1 MLIFSNTDFLTYQIK
16 IDYVHE
22 GFYTDKHSFEFSWC
36 EKENLFYDDKN
47 KKLIGKIKG
56 KLHAE
61 IIEEF
66 LSLKPKIYSMKTK
79 KGEMK
84 KTKRVKKKLVQKDI
98 SHQEYKDFYFAE
110 RTFIHTMQSIRSF
123 KHQIYTILSDDGLA
137 LSHKDILVC
146 CKYLKKLSNLSE
158 TFAIYFNS
166 YETFKKLKTKMRK
179 LF

>member
-22 GFYTDKHSFEFSWC
+22 GFCTDKHSFEFSWC

-98 SHQEYKDFYFAE
+98 SHQEYKYFYFAE

-146 CKYLKKLSNLSE
+146 CKYLKKIIKFIRN
-158 TFAIYFNS
+158 FCNIF
-166 YETFKKLKTKMRK
+166 
-179 LF
+179 

>member
-1 MLIFSNTDFLTYQIK
+1 M
-16 IDYVHE
+16 
-22 GFYTDKHSFEFSWC
+22 
-36 EKENLFYDDKN
+36 
-47 KKLIGKIKG
+47 
-56 KLHAE
+56 HAE

-84 KTKRVKKKLVQKDI
+84 KTKRVKKKVVRKDI

-110 RTFIHTMQSIRSF
+110 RIFIHTMQSIRSF

-146 CKYLKKLSNLSE
+146 CKYLKKIIKFIRN
-158 TFAIYFNS
+158 FCNIF
-166 YETFKKLKTKMRK
+166 
-179 LF
+179 